1 MAEIKIH
8 PLTRV
13 EGHGEVIIEVEDG
26 EVTDVKFAVLAV
38 RGFEKFVQG
47 RPAEDVP
54 YIVSRICGICQTAH
68 HLAACKAVDACFDAE
83 PPEGG
88 HKIRWL
94 MHIGN
99 MIHSHALHF
108 YFLAAPDYVV
118 GPDADPLQRNVVKI
132 VKDDPEVGKIAIEL
146 RRYGQ
151 DIVEA
156 TGGKAIH
163 PVTGIPG
170 GVSSPVDPE
179 SRDDLLNRAEEMI
192 EMAYEGAK
200 VGIEAIK
207 ETLEEYR
214 EKHDIDLLETLGN
227 IETYHM
233 GLVSDGDKHEFY
245 DGEVKVVDPN
255 GEEVTRFEPQ
265 EYQDVIAERT
275 IEYSYVKHPYLKD
288 VGYPDGIYRVGPGAR
303 LNVCSEMKTERAQE
317 LYEEYV
323 DEFGECVNYSLTI
336 NWARLVELVA
346 ACEEAK
352 MLLEDDVITEED
364 ECKEDYEPKAG
375 EGVGIVEAP
384 RGTLIHHYVTDDE
397 GRVKEA
403 NLIVATTHNVPAI
416 ELALKET
423 AKKLED
429 EIVELA

>member
-13 EGHGEVIIEVEDG
+13 EGHGEVVVEVEGG
-26 EVTDVKFAVLAV
+26 EVKDVKFVVLAV

-47 RPAEDVP
+47 RPVEEVP

-68 HLAACKAVDACFDAE
+68 HLAACKATDGCFDVE

-118 GPDADPLQRNVVKI
+118 GPDADPLQRNVLKI
-132 VKDDPEVGKIAIEL
+132 IQDEPEVGKIAIEL
-146 RRYGQ
+146 RKYGQ

-170 GVSSPVDPE
+170 GVSAPVEPE
-179 SRDDLLNRAEEMI
+179 KRDELLSRAEEMV

-207 ETLEEYR
+207 QTLEEY
-214 EKHDIDLLETLGN
+214 ESKGIDLLETLGN
-227 IETYHM
+227 IPTYHM
-233 GLVSDGDKHEFY
+233 GLVTDGDKHEFY
-245 DGEVKVVDPN
+245 DGEVKVVDPEGN
-255 GEEVTRFEPQ
+255 EFTRFEPD
-265 EYQDVIAERT
+265 EYDQVIAERAVPHC
-275 IEYSYVKHPYLKD
+275 YVKHPYLKE
-288 VGYPDGIYRVGPGAR
+288 VGYPDGVYRVGPGAR
-303 LNVCSEMKTERAQE
+303 LNVVESMKTDRAQE
-317 LYEEYV
+317 LYEEFV

-336 NWARLVELVA
+336 NWARLIELVA

-352 MLLEDDVITEED
+352 ELLEDDVITEED
-364 ECKEDYEPKAG
+364 ECKEDYEPKEG
-375 EGVGIVEAP
+375 RGVGIVEAP
-384 RGTLIHHYVTDDE
+384 RGTLIHHYETDEE
-397 GRVKEA
+397 GLVKRA

-416 ELALKET
+416 ELALKDT
-423 AKKLED
+423 AKKLEEYLVD
-429 EIVELA
+429 LAE